1 MAAEGIDNELKK
13 QQVKLQ
19 KAFRNLN
26 DNETDILA
34 SLLIE
39 KKYKAGDVVVK
50 EGDRVD
56 SVYLIVHGDAD
67 VFRSEIVDDKPQA
80 NKVATLHAGNAIGLS
95 DVGFY
100 SLTGLRTATV
110 IASSDLITYQLS
122 VSIFRGF
129 TLAYPHANEVMRK
142 QAENLL

>member
-1 MAAEGIDNELKK
+1 MATEEQDINLQK
-13 QQVKLQ
+13 QQIKSQ

-26 DNETDILA
+26 DNEMEILA
-34 SLLIE
+34 GLLVE
-39 KKYKAGDVVVK
+39 KKFMAGEVIVK

-56 SVYLIVHGDAD
+56 SIYLIVHGDAD
-67 VFRSEIVDDKPQA
+67 VFRSDIINDKPVA
-80 NKVATLHAGNAIGLS
+80 SKVAVLHAGNAIGLS

-110 IASSDLITYQLS
+110 VAATDLITFRLS